1 MIFRTSPMAPTALL
15 AALAA
20 LGLAACSPEPAKDY
34 TTDVEDKSG
43 GELIVTDVDETGVDV
58 KVPDTPMTNVPPEDK
73 AGN

>member
-1 MIFRTSPMAPTALL
+1 MASAALL
-15 AALAA
+15 AACAA
-20 LGLAACSPEPAKDY
+20 LGLGACSPEPAKEY
-34 TTDVEDKSG
+34 TADVEDKSG